1 MKEATPKETQMQRF
15 IDNLKRQAEENPVLA
30 IGVAAGLITAISKLI
45 DANADMRNSRA
56 WAREVARRSIKDR
69 K

>member
-1 MKEATPKETQMQRF
+1 MQRF